1 MITNQLYLATA
12 IPKITTEFSSLDDIS
27 WYGAAYSLCKMAFQ
41 PSYGRLCALF
51 PLKIV
56 FYFANALLALG
67 AIVCAVAPSS
77 EVLILG
83 RAIQGLGGA
92 GIFSTILTMCAFV
105 VSKQK
110 MPMFIALIS
119 SIYIV
124 ASLLG
129 PVIGG
134 VFADS
139 YLTWRF
145 CFWINLRE

>member
-1 MITNQLYLATA
+1 
-12 IPKITTEFSSLDDIS
+12 
-27 WYGAAYSLCKMAFQ
+27 MAFQ

-56 FYFANALLALG
+56 FYIANAFLALG

-77 EVLILG
+77 EVLIFG

-92 GIFSTILTMCAFV
+92 GIFSTVLTMCAFV
-105 VSKQK
+105 VSKK
-110 MPMFIALIS
+110 TMPLFISLIS
-119 SIYIV
+119 TMYIV

-134 VFADS
+134 VFTDS

-145 CFWINLRE
+145 CFWINLRKCSGHNEPAVSVPRANHLSCSYWRYIHDPDISFH